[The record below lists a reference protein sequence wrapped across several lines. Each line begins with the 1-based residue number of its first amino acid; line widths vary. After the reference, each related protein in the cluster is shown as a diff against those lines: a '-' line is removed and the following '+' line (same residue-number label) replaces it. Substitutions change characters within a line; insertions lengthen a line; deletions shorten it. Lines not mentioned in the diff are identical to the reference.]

1 VVVQPSVYGTDNACT
16 VDAVRRITAEQIRGL
31 NWHVQVYTRTSVIAA
46 LKDHLA
52 RMPFPVVIDHFGRG
66 NPAQVPAQPDFAALL
81 DLVRSGAVYVKISGA
96 YRISDKAPDFAGRD
110 ALGAGAGRGQSRPD
124 RVGRRLAASEFRLRA
139 RQAVDGNLPTVS
151 HRRRSA
157 PQPVAE
163 MGAGGGCA

>member
-66 NPAQVPAQPDFAALL
+66 NPAQVPAQPDFAI
-81 DLVRSGAVYVKISGA
+81 R
-96 YRISDKAPDFAGRD
+96 
-110 ALGAGAGRGQSRPD
+110 
-124 RVGRRLAASEFRLRA
+124 RRLRENLRRLSDLGQGA
-139 RQAVDGNLPTVS
+139 RLCRT
-151 HRRRSA
+151 
-157 PQPVAE
+157 
-163 MGAGGGCA
+163 